1 MADEYV
7 NENEGLVEKA
17 KADRAA
23 ARNIF
28 TRSALF
34 FRQVIGELKKVTRPT
49 SKELVNYTMVVL
61 GFVVVVMVVIG
72 LMDWGF
78 FQAVQFTFSNTN

>member
-1 MADEYV
+1 MADEY
-7 NENEGLVEKA
+7 ENESEGLIEKA

-28 TRSALF
+28 TRTALF

-49 SKELVNYTMVVL
+49 YKELVNYTLVVL

-72 LMDWGF
+72 IMDWAFYTGI
-78 FQAVQFTFSNTN
+78 VWTFKNPN